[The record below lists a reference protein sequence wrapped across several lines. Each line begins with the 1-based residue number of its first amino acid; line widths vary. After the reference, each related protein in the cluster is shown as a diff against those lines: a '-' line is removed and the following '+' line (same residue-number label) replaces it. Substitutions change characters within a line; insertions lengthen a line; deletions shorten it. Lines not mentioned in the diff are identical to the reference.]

1 MIKFPSIEQ
10 YRHVIHKVKSHYRY
24 AGTDATGEPIFD
36 NSRALPVLTF
46 RGTVKL
52 HGTNAAISYD
62 GATDEI
68 SYQSRSRVLSSGDDN
83 AGFYAAMSGRPDVD
97 DFVISI
103 QEILPLP
110 AKNITVFGEW
120 CGQGIQKG
128 VAVSELPRM
137 FVYFAVRITY
147 FDDSAEWL
155 DINDFMFERKDIKNI
170 MSFET
175 SYIDIDF
182 NYPERH
188 QNELI
193 RLTEMIEAR
202 CPVGAHF
209 GIEGVGEGIV
219 WTCITPGWESSK
231 FWMKVK
237 GEKHSSSKVKTLAA
251 IDPEVLKSN
260 EEFLDYAVT
269 ESRLEQGLCFL
280 AESGLTLAMSSTGD
294 FIRWV
299 YQDIVKEE
307 SDTIGN
313 IANPGKL
320 VAQKAKQWFI
330 KRITNV

>member
-10 YRHVIHKVKSHYRY
+10 YRQLINKVKSHYRY

-62 GATDEI
+62 GSTGEI
-68 SYQSRSRVLSSGDDN
+68 SYQSRSRILSSGDDN
-83 AGFYAAMSGRPDVD
+83 AGFYAAMSANDSVLNLIDGLKRL
-97 DFVISI
+97 ISK
-103 QEILPLP
+103 P

-137 FVYFAVRITY
+137 FVYFAIRVTY
-147 FDDSAEWL
+147 FDESAEWM
-155 DINDFMFERKDIKNI
+155 DISRVMFTAQGIYNI
-170 MSFET
+170 LSFEHGLI
-175 SYIDIDF
+175 SIDF

-219 WTCITPGWESSK
+219 WTCVTPGWESSK

-280 AESGLTLAMSSTGD
+280 AESGLPIAMSSTGD

-330 KRITNV
+330 KRINNV